1 MVEFRRVKIRNT
13 YASHA
18 RVSAASC
25 RIRARNGTASSRWG
39 PVDRIR
45 SIVTRCNST
54 EEKRGK
60 KKKNATISLS
70 YLLPFTTNIPET
82 EYIYFCSDLP
92 ESRRIR
98 GLHNHRHPWKSI
110 FRGRDIKFHPA
121 FHRPTPPPVFILRH
135 VFISQRVHTRGSWAR
150 ACVCVIQPCPRG
162 IFIWRE

>member
-1 MVEFRRVKIRNT
+1 MRSGGS
-13 YASHA
+13 Y
-18 RVSAASC
+18 
-25 RIRARNGTASSRWG
+25 
-39 PVDRIR
+39 PVNCDTLQQYRGK
-45 SIVTRCNST
+45 
-54 EEKRGK
+54 EGK
-60 KKKNATISLS
+60 KKKKRYNIAV
-70 YLLPFTTNIPET
+70 LPFTTNIPET

>member
-1 MVEFRRVKIRNT
+1 M
-13 YASHA
+13 
-18 RVSAASC
+18 RVSQLHHVASVHVMVQRLLDEVRWIVSGQLWHAATVP
-25 RIRARNGTASSRWG
+25 R
-39 PVDRIR
+39 
-45 SIVTRCNST
+45 
-54 EEKRGK
+54 KRGEK
-60 KKKNATISLS
+60 KKKTLQYRCHTIS
-70 YLLPFTTNIPET
+70 LLPFTTNIPET